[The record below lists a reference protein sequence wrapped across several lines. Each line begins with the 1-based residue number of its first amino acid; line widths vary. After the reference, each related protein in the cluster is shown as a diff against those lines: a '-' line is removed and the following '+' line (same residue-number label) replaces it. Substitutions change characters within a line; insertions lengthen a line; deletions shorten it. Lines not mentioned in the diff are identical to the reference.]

1 MTGPRVDDAEM
12 RRLWREYQA
21 SKGGTDDPYKPTTP
35 RAASE
40 SNTVTSVSAPK
51 RDIREDAKGFG
62 RQIAQGVTAGWAD
75 EAEGAFDAATGP
87 KSYREA
93 RDDVR
98 AKNDKFAHGNSG
110 IAFGANV
117 AGGVLSGGLLAK
129 AATLPFKGAAL
140 LSKIGL
146 APNTQA
152 ATTMGRIG
160 TAAKT
165 GGVAGAIGG
174 AGVAPEKGDMLNY
187 AVGGG
192 IAGGVGGAL
201 LTAGATAFNN
211 ARNAVAGAGLNGA
224 KPNAL
229 RRFVQSESP
238 EQSGVRRLLNANARG
253 GQSTDDLLR
262 ASETAPA
269 SKSMGELIPGG
280 QGTRITRIARN
291 VGRERDAIDKSFAE
305 RTAEAPARYT
315 QTISDIT
322 GVPEGL
328 DAKIVGEKA
337 FAAVE
342 PRYEKLVGIAY
353 AQPDAS
359 AKPLLTTVEKLSKSR
374 SGNAALTRAKELS
387 EGFDAIQNIDPANPV
402 ISVQNAHYL
411 RQGLDHAI
419 TEAEKAGD
427 AQMVR
432 ILMGERNVVDRF
444 VKRTGGKAMQRA
456 DRLWESAANEG
467 ESFAAG
473 QQSQLAKTK
482 PLMVKMKT
490 DAKNPEAF
498 QRGAA
503 SKQIEGV
510 ESIQDGVAGQ
520 TRNPTVGTM
529 GSKTARAR
537 SSLAY
542 KTPGEFQQARGA
554 AEDIVSEIA
563 HHRGVSGNSTT
574 AANLSEMAD
583 EFMSNPALLVQAP
596 LDPVGALKMMG
607 DKGGRML
614 QSGLNA
620 EQATQT
626 GRLAAAGLPGQMSRA
641 EAKAI
646 IERMAPFIQK
656 QLARQMVGR
665 TAFTGAA
672 VRGGARSSQ

>member
-1 MTGPRVDDAEM
+1 MTPPIRRRSLAEIA
-12 RRLWREYQA
+12 EQSFGA
-21 SKGGTDDPYKPTTP
+21 APEADPYKPTMP
-35 RAASE
+35 RVASEAAPVASVKAPQRSMRDDAIGAGRQVLQGVSFGFADEVEGAGRAAL
-40 SNTVTSVSAPK
+40 
-51 RDIREDAKGFG
+51 
-62 RQIAQGVTAGWAD
+62 
-75 EAEGAFDAATGP
+75 GP
-87 KSYREA
+87 RSYREE

-98 AKNDKFAHGNSG
+98 AQNTQFADENPGM
-110 IAFGANV
+110 ALGANI
-117 AGGVLSGGLLAK
+117 AGGLASGAGLAQL
-129 AATLPFKGAAL
+129 ATLPFKGAAL
-140 LSKIGL
+140 LRAAGMG
-146 APNTQA
+146 APSGVGTTASRVGQA
-152 ATTMGRIG
+152 MKA
-160 TAAKT
+160 
-165 GGVAGAIGG
+165 GGVAGGLSG
-174 AGVAPEKGDMLNY
+174 AGIAPEAGDMLNY
-187 AVGGG
+187 GVAGA
-192 IAGGVGGAL
+192 AGGAALGGL
-201 LTAGATAFNN
+201 FTAGASAMSN
-211 ARNAVAGAGLNGA
+211 ARNAVASAGLNGA

-229 RRFVQSESP
+229 RRMIQSESP
-238 EQSGVRRLLNANARG
+238 EQSGVRRLLNAAARG
-253 GQSTDDLLR
+253 GQSADELVA
-262 ASETAPA
+262 ASRNGPA
-269 SKSMGELIPGG
+269 SKSLAEFIPDG

-291 VGRERDAIDKSFAE
+291 AGRERDAIDKAFAE

-342 PRYEKLVGIAY
+342 PRYAKLVGIAY

-359 AKPLLTTVEKLSKSR
+359 AKPLLSVVEKMSKSK

-411 RQGLDHAI
+411 REGIDYAVS
-419 TEAEKAGD
+419 EAEKAGD

-456 DRLWESAANEG
+456 DRLWEAAANEG

-482 PLMVKMKT
+482 PLMVKMKAE
-490 DAKNPEAF
+490 AKNPTAF

-542 KTPGEFQQARGA
+542 QTPGEFQQARGA

-563 HHRGVSGNSTT
+563 TQRGVSGNSTT

-583 EFMSNPALLVQAP
+583 EFMSDPALLVQAP
-596 LDPVGALKMMG
+596 LNPIGTMKRMG
-607 DKGGRML
+607 ERGGQML
-614 QSGLNA
+614 TSGLNA
-620 EQATQT
+620 EQATQV
-626 GRLAAAGLPGQMSRA
+626 GKLATAGLPGRMSRKEA
-641 EAKAI
+641 EAM
-646 IERMAPFIQK
+646 IEKMAPFIQK
-656 QLARQMVGR
+656 QLANQMMRR
-665 TAFTGAA
+665 TAITGGLIRRA
-672 VRGGARSSQ
+672 SPSQQ